1 VPEILSGVATADGY
15 TDACALL
22 PDKNTQQVTFVGVG
36 ADYLVRVYIKQVDAL
51 ASAPVWDGVE
61 RYYPAGTGDSFGA
74 QCGGVF
80 FRSAV
85 AGSPATVYGQQAFVG
100 DVLSA
105 APAYGGGPS
114 PFESLL
120 TTDGVTSVK
129 PTGELL
135 IGAGLTL
142 TSPGTG
148 IAELVAAASPAIT
161 EITSVDG
168 SVVVTDPTG
177 PIVNLRVP
185 VAGNPA
191 DARHYGYLTFQV
203 FRPGVPFDLIVANQV
218 CTIVG
223 TKANGVT
230 IGNLYTVQFTVTVN
244 AGDYLSLFYQNQSGA
259 VRNVQMNNGRVQDA
273 GGNIEDVQAG
283 SAPQNVANNN
293 GIALDFAHG
302 SGTSTPPPNAV
313 LLNYA
318 TPTKPFFIAGGT
330 YNVQML
336 FYASFWV

>member
-1 VPEILSGVATADGY
+1 MSAIVGDGSPLTANGVVDGTQLGEYTLPLLGQFRVESVVAQIDASGAPAVTPTLRVKDKSGAVIATKRQSS
-15 TDACALL
+15 T
-22 PDKNTQQVTFVGVG
+22 
-36 ADYLVRVYIKQVDAL
+36 I
-51 ASAPVWDGVE
+51 
-61 RYYPAGTGDSFGA
+61 PAGQTG
-74 QCGGVF
+74 
-80 FRSAV
+80 SATW
-85 AGSPATVYGQQAFVG
+85 ALRLA
-100 DVLSA
+100 DD
-105 APAYGGGPS
+105 GGGGITQIVS
-114 PFESLL
+114 GNGSVTVINPFGPVVDLR
-120 TTDGVTSVK
+120 
-129 PTGELL
+129 
-135 IGAGLTL
+135 
-142 TSPGTG
+142 
-148 IAELVAAASPAIT
+148 VAAAGGA
-161 EITSVDG
+161 
-168 SVVVTDPTG
+168 
-177 PIVNLRVP
+177 
-185 VAGNPA
+185 A

-203 FRPGVPFDLIVANQV
+203 FRPGVPFDRIVADV
-218 CTIVG
+218 FDTIVG

-273 GGNIEDVQAG
+273 GGNIEDVTAG

-302 SGTSTPPPNAV
+302 SGTSSPPPNAV